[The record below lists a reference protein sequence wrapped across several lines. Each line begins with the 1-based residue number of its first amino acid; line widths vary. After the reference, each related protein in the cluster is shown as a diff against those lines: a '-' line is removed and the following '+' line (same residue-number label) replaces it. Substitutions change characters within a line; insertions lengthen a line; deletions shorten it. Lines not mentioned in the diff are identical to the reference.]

1 MITAEINYNNTLI
14 KIEELKHSLNEVQK
28 SIENQIPQGI
38 TDNFEKSKLNLL
50 NWVDEIDITLND
62 FINTPTLLA
71 YSS

>member
-50 NWVDEIDITLND
+50 NWVDEIDITLNE
-62 FINTPTLLA
+62 FINTENE
-71 YSS
+71 

>member
-50 NWVDEIDITLND
+50 NWVDEIDITLNE
-62 FINTPTLLA
+62 FINTEN
-71 YSS
+71 

>member
-14 KIEELKHSLNEVQK
+14 KIEELKHSLTEVQK

-50 NWVDEIDITLND
+50 NWVDEIDITLNE
-62 FINTPTLLA
+62 FINTEN
-71 YSS
+71 